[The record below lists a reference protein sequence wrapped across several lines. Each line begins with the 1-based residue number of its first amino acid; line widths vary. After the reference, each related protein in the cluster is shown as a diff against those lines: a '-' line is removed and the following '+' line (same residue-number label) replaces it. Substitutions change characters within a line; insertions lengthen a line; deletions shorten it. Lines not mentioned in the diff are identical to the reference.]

1 MTIANTNTSAL
12 YTGDGANDTFAIN
25 FIFLENSVVKVY
37 QNDVL
42 KTEGVHYNISGTNVV
57 FVAPPAL
64 NDDILV
70 KRESPK
76 TQPDNYNN
84 GGNFPGESL
93 EERLDRIV
101 MLIQELGASIGA
113 AISISPSS
121 LLSSIVFPVEEGGKF
136 IGWNTA
142 GTALENKTD
151 AIPPWSVGVSYT
163 TTSCVKYNNNLYFC
177 LVNHTSADFDTDFGL
192 GRWTLG
198 VGMQGPAGSNG
209 NTGPQG
215 PQGIQGPAGAMGPA
229 GANGVNG
236 IFSSIAD
243 QTEAEA
249 GVDNTEG
256 MTPLRV
262 KQALYALLSSA
273 PAYIDLEGDI
283 DDLQEDVATLDGRV
297 SYLESAIPSQA
308 NSGGGY
314 PVANNQV
321 AAQEINGSTDSL
333 GTGPKLM
340 LNKNLTVQAEIM
352 LDIYRKTDL
361 ETRAAQVVLLMQYI
375 DTQWYL
381 AEKSTTVLQGAD
393 HGVTFSVN
401 NVADDGIVEFT
412 SDNMAGANYTGRLRW
427 TLRRI
432 AFGL

>member
-1 MTIANTNTSAL
+1 MTLANLNTE
-12 YTGDGANDTFAIN
+12 ANYVGNGVTDTFAIN
-25 FIFLENSVVKVY
+25 FAFLENSVVKVY

-42 KTEGVHYNISGTNVV
+42 KTEGVHYNISGSNVV
-57 FVAPPAL
+57 FVTAPLL
-64 NDDILV
+64 NDLILV

-84 GGNFPGESL
+84 GGAFPGESL
-93 EERLDRIV
+93 EQRLDRIV
-101 MLIQELGASIGA
+101 MLIQELNS
-113 AISISPSS
+113 AIVDAVQISPNSA
-121 LLSSIVFPVEEGGKF
+121 LSSILFPVEEAGKF
-136 IGWNTA
+136 IGWNNA

-151 AIPPWSVGVSYT
+151 AIPSWNVGVSYT
-163 TTSCVKYNNNLYFC
+163 TSSCVKYNNNLYFC
-177 LVNHTSADFDTDFGL
+177 LINHTSADFDTDLGL

-198 VGMQGPAGSNG
+198 VGMAGPAGSNG
-209 NTGPQG
+209 ATGPQG
-215 PQGIQGPAGAMGPA
+215 PQGIQGVPGAMGPA
-229 GANGVNG
+229 GANGANG

-262 KQALYALLSSA
+262 KQAIYALLSSA
-273 PAYIDLEGDI
+273 PAYTDLEGDI
-283 DDLQEDVATLDGRV
+283 ADILTDLAALDGRV
-297 SYLESAIPSQA
+297 SYLESAIPSQS

-314 PVANNQV
+314 PIANNQV
-321 AAQEINGSTDSL
+321 AAQAINGVTDSI

-340 LNKNLTVQAEIM
+340 LNKNLTVEAEIA
-352 LDIYRKTDL
+352 LNVYRKTDS
-361 ETRAAQVVLLMQYI
+361 ETRVAQVVLLMQYI
-375 DTQWYL
+375 DTQWYI

-393 HGVTFSVN
+393 HGVTFSVS
-401 NVADDGIVEFT
+401 NVGDDGIVQFQ